1 MRCFNL
7 AKVRLASE
15 PVTTTIRSGE
25 IKGVVAAP
33 ASKSMMIRAL
43 VAGMLADGTSLLRN
57 PSFCDD
63 AISTIEIAR
72 GLGADIQTKENIVS
86 ITGGFKPVKKVL
98 NCGESGL
105 AIRMFSS
112 IVSLHNE
119 EITLTGTGTL
129 RERPLGM
136 VVAPLRSLGVQI
148 TTERDL
154 LPVRVKGPLKGGFA
168 KVDGSMSS
176 QFLTGLLM
184 SLPLVDGDSELEVT
198 DLQSKPYIDLTLQVI
213 NDFGVVVDHKHYK
226 KFVIKGGQKYMP
238 GEYTVEGDWSGAAFL
253 LVAGA
258 IGGGV
263 EVREINLNSEQA
275 DKKILNAL
283 EMAGAKIEYRKK
295 SIIISRD
302 KLYAFEMDITDCP
315 DLAPPLVAL
324 AAHCKGTTRL
334 KGSKRLLIKESNR
347 SRALQDVFLKL
358 GIKVET
364 RDNDMLITGGT
375 VRKGK
380 VSSYGDHRIVMAAAI
395 AAIGGDS
402 QVIIRD
408 TGCIS
413 KSYPGFFNDLKKI
426 GGFIN
431 G

>member
-1 MRCFNL
+1 M
-7 AKVRLASE
+7 
-15 PVTTTIRSGE
+15 
-25 IKGVVAAP
+25 
-33 ASKSMMIRAL
+33 
-43 VAGMLADGTSLLRN
+43 
-57 PSFCDD
+57 
-63 AISTIEIAR
+63 
-72 GLGADIQTKENIVS
+72 
-86 ITGGFKPVKKVL
+86 

-119 EITLTGTGTL
+119 EITLVGTGTL

-136 VVAPLRSLGVQI
+136 LVGPLRSLGVQI
-148 TTERDL
+148 KTKRDL
-154 LPVRVKGPLKGGFA
+154 LPVKVKGPLKGGFA
-168 KVDGSMSS
+168 KVDGSLSS

-184 SLPLVDGDSELEVT
+184 SLPLVDSDSELEVT

-258 IGGGV
+258 IGGEV

-283 EMAGAKIEYRKK
+283 EMAGAKIEYRKN
-295 SIIISRD
+295 SIIICRD
-302 KLYAFEMDITDCP
+302 KLNSFEMDITDCP

-347 SRALQDVFLKL
+347 SKALQDVFSKL

-375 VRKGK
+375 VMKGK
-380 VSSYGDHRIVMAAAI
+380 VDSYGDHRIVMAAAI
-395 AAIGGDS
+395 AAIGRDIP
-402 QVIIRD
+402 VIIRD
-408 TGCIS
+408 AGCIS

-431 G
+431 E